1 MTFGRLMSVPLGR
14 FIRAVVGL
22 VLIALGFFRIG
33 GPVGRVI
40 GLVGFVPLSG
50 GSFNFCVLAP
60 LFGGYLDGRKNLEGV
75 PPQMRGE
82 ATQH

>member
-22 VLIALGFFRIG
+22 VLVALGFFRIG
-33 GPVGRVI
+33 GTGGRVVGTI
-40 GLVGFVPLSG
+40 GLVPLSG
-50 GSFNFCVLAP
+50 GTFNFCVLAP
-60 LFGGYLDGRKNLEGV
+60 LFGGYLDGRKNLEDV
-75 PPQMRGE
+75 PTRRRGG

>member
-1 MTFGRLMSVPLGR
+1 MTFGRLMSVPIGR
-14 FIRAVVGL
+14 FIRAVVRL
-22 VLIALGFFRIG
+22 MLISLGFFRIG
-33 GPVGRVI
+33 GPVGRVL

-75 PPQMRGE
+75 PPRMRGG
-82 ATQH
+82 AAQH